1 MPTTQPIVIPDVP
14 VVNVIVDPFKYDNCT
29 TPSRTA
35 EQNEQKHNDQI
46 THRKTSLQQSDK
58 SIRRSAPPYLPY
70 TDITAV
76 RIPR

>member
-1 MPTTQPIVIPDVP
+1 MPTTQTIVVSDVP
-14 VVNVIVDPFKYDNCT
+14 VVDVIVDLFKFDNCT

-46 THRKTSLQQSDK
+46 TQRKASVQQSDK
-58 SIRRSAPPYLPY
+58 SIRRSASPYLPY
-70 TDITAV
+70 PDITAV